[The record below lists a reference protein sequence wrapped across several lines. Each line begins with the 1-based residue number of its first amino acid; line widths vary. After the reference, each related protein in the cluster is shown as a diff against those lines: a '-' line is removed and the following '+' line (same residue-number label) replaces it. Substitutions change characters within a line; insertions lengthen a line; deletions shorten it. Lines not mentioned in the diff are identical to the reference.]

1 MKICSENNF
10 SFKEKKNYITFLFCN
25 KLFFG
30 RSRCWKLSFIPPRN
44 LLLHSFT
51 TSNIIFFYMT
61 AAKIGTIQINR
72 TKAKQILTL
81 SWKRVTQS
89 TNKKQNKIDND
100 KLISFVA
107 SETRDL
113 WSLMKL
119 KNNSLRTC
127 LYCICE
133 NYLEVTKQ
141 LTLWESC
148 NSILS
153 QNSI

>member
-1 MKICSENNF
+1 
-10 SFKEKKNYITFLFCN
+10 
-25 KLFFG
+25 
-30 RSRCWKLSFIPPRN
+30 
-44 LLLHSFT
+44 
-51 TSNIIFFYMT
+51 
-61 AAKIGTIQINR
+61 
-72 TKAKQILTL
+72 
-81 SWKRVTQS
+81 VT
-89 TNKKQNKIDND
+89 
-100 KLISFVA
+100 
-107 SETRDL
+107 SETKDL

-153 QNSI
+153 RNSI